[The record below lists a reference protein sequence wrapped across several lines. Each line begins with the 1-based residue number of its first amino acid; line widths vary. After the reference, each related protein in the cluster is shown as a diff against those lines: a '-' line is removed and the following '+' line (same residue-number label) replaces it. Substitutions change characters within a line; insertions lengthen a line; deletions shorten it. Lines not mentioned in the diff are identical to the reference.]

1 MFPAEIL
8 LAYLV
13 AVVLIVVAPG
23 PDNVLVLS
31 RGLSQGPLAAALSA
45 LGSGVGILVHT
56 LAAALGL
63 ALVLQT
69 SPLAFWLLK
78 LAGGSY
84 LLWLGWRAI
93 RARSLISFCARDRQP
108 PWRVFANGVMTNV
121 LNPKVGLFV
130 VAFIPQFVAVERG
143 SVLLQMLVY
152 GALFSAVTVTV
163 FSVLGAFAARLSHW
177 LSVRPR
183 VVAGVNVAAGLTFVS
198 AGLSILALDNRR

>member
-13 AVVLIVVAPG
+13 AVVLIVLAPG
-23 PDNVLVLS
+23 PDNVLVVS

-45 LGSGVGILVHT
+45 LSSGVGILAHT
-56 LAAALGL
+56 LAAAFGL

-69 SPLAFWLLK
+69 SPLAFWLVK
-78 LAGGSY
+78 LAGGAY

-93 RARSLISFCARDRQP
+93 RSRSLISFHPRDRQAL
-108 PWRVFANGVMTNV
+108 WRVFANGLLTNV

-152 GALFSAVTVTV
+152 GAMFAAVTVAL
-163 FSVLGAFAARLSHW
+163 FSLLGAGSARLSQW
-177 LSVRPR
+177 LRTRPR
-183 VVAGVNVAAGLTFVS
+183 AVFGINLAAGFAFVA
-198 AGLSILALDNRR
+198 AGLSILALGQRR